1 MGRGNKKEAIASF
14 HREQILKAAERLF
27 TEKGYDQT
35 TIADISKEAGYSR
48 RTIYA
53 YYESKEDMLHHIIE
67 TGLQALKEDIKNA
80 VKGNDDFL
88 GQYKA
93 ICMAMSRYHRECPY
107 SAENVNR
114 ANTTNLDETDISD
127 TVKRILLFGE
137 EINRVLADFIEKGKK
152 DGMVRQDTIPEL
164 TVYVLWSGIT
174 SLFSLVQTKGQY
186 ISGHYSISDKE
197 FLEYGLKQLINSILE
212 ERI

>member
-1 MGRGNKKEAIASF
+1 MGRENKKEAIASL

-27 TEKGYDQT
+27 TEKGYDQA
-35 TIADISKEAGYSR
+35 TITDISNEAGYSR

-53 YYESKEDMLHHIIE
+53 YYESKEDILHHILAN
-67 TGLQALKEDIKNA
+67 GLQVLKEDIENA
-80 VKGNDDFL
+80 VNLKDDFF
-88 GQYKA
+88 GRYKG
-93 ICMAMSRYHRECPY
+93 ICKAMGRYQRECPY
-107 SAENVNR
+107 SVEIVNGT
-114 ANTTNLDETDISD
+114 NTVDLEKKNLSETM
-127 TVKRILLFGE
+127 KRIVFLGE
-137 EINRVLADFIEKGKK
+137 EINRILADYIEKGKE
-152 DGMVRQDTIPEL
+152 DGAVRQDTVPEL

-186 ISGHYSISDKE
+186 ISGKYSISDRE

>member
-93 ICMAMSRYHRECPY
+93 ICMAMSRYQRECPY

-152 DGMVRQDTIPEL
+152 DGMVRQDTVPEL

>member
-1 MGRGNKKEAIASF
+1 MGRENKKEAIAAF
-14 HREQILKAAERLF
+14 HREQILKAAEALF
-27 TEKGYDQT
+27 AKKGYDQS
-35 TIADISKEAGYSR
+35 TINDISKEAGYSR

-53 YYESKEDMLHHIIE
+53 YYESKEDMLYHIIE
-67 TGLQALKEDIKNA
+67 KGLQALKEDIENA
-80 VKGNDDFL
+80 VNLNEDFL
-88 GQYKA
+88 DQYKA
-93 ICMAMSRYHRECPY
+93 ICMAMSKYQRECPY
-107 SAENVNR
+107 SVENVNR

-127 TVKRILLFGE
+127 TVKRILLLGE
-137 EINRVLADFIEKGKK
+137 EINRILAVFIEKGKEN
-152 DGMVRQDTIPEL
+152 GVVRQDTVPEL

-186 ISGHYSISDKE
+186 ISRHYSISDEK

>member
-1 MGRGNKKEAIASF
+1 MGRENKKEAIASF
-14 HREQILKAAERLF
+14 HREQILNAAEALF
-27 TEKGYDQT
+27 ARKGYDQA

-67 TGLQALKEDIKNA
+67 IGLQTLKEDVENA
-80 VKGNDDFL
+80 VNLNEDFL

-93 ICMAMSRYHRECPY
+93 ICMAMSRYQRECPY

-114 ANTTNLDETDISD
+114 ANTTNLDETNLSE
-127 TVKRILLFGE
+127 TVKNILLLGE
-137 EINRVLADFIEKGKK
+137 EINRILADFIEKGKEN
-152 DGMVRQDTIPEL
+152 GVVRQDTVPEL

-186 ISGHYSISDKE
+186 ISGHYSISEKE

>member
-93 ICMAMSRYHRECPY
+93 ICMAMSRYQRECPY

>member
-93 ICMAMSRYHRECPY
+93 ICMAMSRYQRECPY

-127 TVKRILLFGE
+127 TVKRILLFGV

-152 DGMVRQDTIPEL
+152 DGMVRQDTVPEL

>member
-27 TEKGYDQT
+27 AEKGYDQT

-93 ICMAMSRYHRECPY
+93 ICMAMSRYQRECPY

>member
-67 TGLQALKEDIKNA
+67 PGLQALKEDIKNA

-93 ICMAMSRYHRECPY
+93 ICMAMSRYQRECPY

-152 DGMVRQDTIPEL
+152 DGMVRQDTVPEL

>member
-93 ICMAMSRYHRECPY
+93 ICMAMSRYQRECPY

-152 DGMVRQDTIPEL
+152 DGMDRQDTVPEL

>member
-93 ICMAMSRYHRECPY
+93 ICMAMSRYQRECPY
-107 SAENVNR
+107 SAENVHR

-152 DGMVRQDTIPEL
+152 DGMVRQDTVPEL

>member
-14 HREQILKAAERLF
+14 HKEQILKAAERLF

-93 ICMAMSRYHRECPY
+93 ICMAMSRYQRECPS

-137 EINRVLADFIEKGKK
+137 EINRILADFIEKGKK

-186 ISGHYSISDKE
+186 ISGKYSISDRE

>member
-14 HREQILKAAERLF
+14 HREQILKAAERMF

-53 YYESKEDMLHHIIE
+53 YYESKDDMLHHIIE

-93 ICMAMSRYHRECPY
+93 ICMAMSRYQRECPY

-152 DGMVRQDTIPEL
+152 DGMVRQDTVPEL

>member
-80 VKGNDDFL
+80 MKGNDDFL

-93 ICMAMSRYHRECPY
+93 ICMAMSRYQRECPY

-152 DGMVRQDTIPEL
+152 DGMVRQDTVPEL

>member
-93 ICMAMSRYHRECPY
+93 ICMAMSRYQRECHY

-152 DGMVRQDTIPEL
+152 DGMVRQDTVPEL

>member
-1 MGRGNKKEAIASF
+1 MGRENKKEAIASF

-93 ICMAMSRYHRECPY
+93 ICMAMSRYQRECPY

-152 DGMVRQDTIPEL
+152 DGMVRQDTVPEL

>member
-14 HREQILKAAERLF
+14 QREQILKAAERLF

-67 TGLQALKEDIKNA
+67 TGLHALKEDIKNA

-93 ICMAMSRYHRECPY
+93 ICMAMSRYQRECPY

>member
-93 ICMAMSRYHRECPY
+93 ICMAMSKYHRECPQ
-107 SAENVNR
+107 SVDIINC
-114 ANTTNLDETDISD
+114 ANTTNLTEAKLSETMKHI
-127 TVKRILLFGE
+127 VFLGE
-137 EINRVLADFIEKGKK
+137 EINRILADFIEKGKK
-152 DGMVRQDTIPEL
+152 DGMVRQDTVPEL

>member
-1 MGRGNKKEAIASF
+1 MGRVNKKEDIASF

-93 ICMAMSRYHRECPY
+93 ICMAMSRYQRECPY

-152 DGMVRQDTIPEL
+152 DGMVRQDTVPEL

>member
-88 GQYKA
+88 GQYKE
-93 ICMAMSRYHRECPY
+93 ICMAMSRYQRECPY

-152 DGMVRQDTIPEL
+152 DGMVRQDTVPEL

>member
-14 HREQILKAAERLF
+14 HIEQILKAAERLF

-93 ICMAMSRYHRECPY
+93 ICMAMSRYQRECPY

-152 DGMVRQDTIPEL
+152 DGMVRQDTVPEL